1 MAYQVSRVLWA
12 SRKSPHQSG
21 PYSACPEELLPVWR
35 ESWWRE
41 LCSHSCPPHK
51 KVLFTAQDCRTAQEL
66 CPMKGALLCRSRIQA
81 GCSVKGNS
89 YQLCAPCLLIT
100 SSHANHR
107 LLICNCWLTQGG
119 LNKGLIIVCFVPTK
133 NAPPPLVCVVMVTR
147 IDCLTD
153 VMQAD
158 WAGGWAELSWWEQIR
173 MNVSL
178 NVRRLDNKSSC
189 SGWRQ
194 TRKEKCRS
202 HDDSVTAGGM
212 GVFWAVCSEQRSQVT
227 PAKKMKIISLS
238 K

>member
-1 MAYQVSRVLWA
+1 MAYQVNRVLWA

-100 SSHANHR
+100 SSHTNHR

-133 NAPPPLVCVVMVTR
+133 NTPPPLVCVVMVTR

-158 WAGGWAELSWWEQIR
+158 WAGGWAELMRAGQDECFSERQEVRQQIFLLR
-173 MNVSL
+173 VTTDEERKMPFPRRQRHCWRDGGFLGSL
-178 NVRRLDNKSSC
+178 LRAEKPGDSC
-189 SGWRQ
+189 
-194 TRKEKCRS
+194 
-202 HDDSVTAGGM
+202 
-212 GVFWAVCSEQRSQVT
+212 
-227 PAKKMKIISLS
+227 KKDENYFSF
-238 K
+238 

>member
-100 SSHANHR
+100 SSHTNHR

-133 NAPPPLVCVVMVTR
+133 NAPPPSSLCCHGNTHWLFDR
-147 IDCLTD
+147 CY
-153 VMQAD
+153 
-158 WAGGWAELSWWEQIR
+158 AGRLSRWLSWAELMRAGQDECFSERQEVRQQIFLLR
-173 MNVSL
+173 VTTDEERQMPFSRRQRHCWRDGGFLGSL
-178 NVRRLDNKSSC
+178 LRAEKPGDSC
-189 SGWRQ
+189 
-194 TRKEKCRS
+194 
-202 HDDSVTAGGM
+202 
-212 GVFWAVCSEQRSQVT
+212 
-227 PAKKMKIISLS
+227 KKDENYFSF
-238 K
+238 